1 MAWATSH
8 AATSKKTLDLHL
20 NNSQSCD
27 SFFVM
32 TQIYIEPK
40 GYYNYLK
47 RKKLTDF
54 HTYEDFLSACE
65 PIGRL
70 SGTPPTLVLEPND
83 ISPEIMEILMDAF
96 DDYNG
101 LPTWMLPNLPGKV
114 HRVRTVRQRAEDGIE
129 ICKILGEISLS
140 RIQIDEHGSRKG
152 TIRKHDRALQ
162 HD

>member
-1 MAWATSH
+1 MANLNH
-8 AATSKKTLDLHL
+8 PFHGLQDCDTL
-20 NNSQSCD
+20 
-27 SFFVM
+27 FAM

-47 RKKLTDF
+47 RKKLTDYP
-54 HTYEDFLSACE
+54 TYEDFLNARE
-65 PIGRL
+65 PISRL
-70 SGTPPTLVLEPND
+70 SGTPPILILEPSD
-83 ISPEIMEILMDAF
+83 ISPELMERLMDAF

-101 LPTWMLPNLPGKV
+101 LPTWMLTSLPGKNQP
-114 HRVRTVRQRAEDGIE
+114 VRTARQRAEDGIK

-140 RIQIDEHGSRKG
+140 KIQLDEYGSRES

>member
-1 MAWATSH
+1 MAN
-8 AATSKKTLDLHL
+8 L
-20 NNSQSCD
+20 NHPFHGLQDCGILSA
-27 SFFVM
+27 M

-47 RKKLTDF
+47 RKNLTDC

-65 PIGRL
+65 PVGRL

-83 ISPEIMEILMDAF
+83 ISPELIEILMDAF

-101 LPTWMLPNLPGKV
+101 LPTWMLPDLLGKA
-114 HRVRTVRQRAEDGIE
+114 HRVRTVRQRAEDGIK

-140 RIQIDEHGSRKG
+140 KIQLDEYGSRKS